1 MKLRKKT
8 VSILMAI
15 VMCFVLI
22 SSPVKSEASIMN
34 TSNWSVVYSS
44 GGISQTEYNSA
55 VYTSGGGYAAK
66 CTGFSFNGTSA
77 YVTITMPGH
86 ILNTNVVFSQASNNE
101 ISFDTVFPVSSP
113 TIAYR
118 AKLTYSSNTTNASA
132 AGYVRGK

>member
-15 VMCFVLI
+15 VMCLVLI
-22 SSPVKSEASIMN
+22 SSPNKAEASTRN

-66 CTGFSFNGTSA
+66 CTGFNFNGTSA
-77 YVTITMPGH
+77 YVTITMPGYA
-86 ILNTNVVFSQASNNE
+86 LDTYVVFTQASNNE
-101 ISFDTVFPVSSP
+101 ISFNTINHVYSS
-113 TIAYR
+113 TIAYK

-132 AGYVRGK
+132 SGYVRGK